1 MALEFAF
8 FTPRRE
14 GQPAVHSKEF
24 NSRGMILEMNLSA
37 IVKKRALEAGFDLVG
52 IAPASA
58 WCDLEFSRRWVEAGY
73 GGEMSYLANPKREDP
88 RRILPSVQSIICVGL
103 IYNARLPYSTEIKE
117 ATGRGQPA
125 NRAPQTPESIGS
137 GSSPSGYGN
146 SCLRGYRAGC
156 RARLCEI
163 FGDWLDGKK
172 YLPDQ

>member
-88 RRILPSVQSIICVGL
+88 RRILPSVQSIICVTYLQCPAPLLYRNKGSNGKGTASKQSTP
-103 IYNARLPYSTEIKE
+103 NARKYKTWNVEGFRLRIQISE
-117 ATGRGQPA
+117 A
-125 NRAPQTPESIGS
+125 
-137 GSSPSGYGN
+137 
-146 SCLRGYRAGC
+146 
-156 RARLCEI
+156 
-163 FGDWLDGKK
+163 
-172 YLPDQ
+172 